1 MSGLTRVKQNAGGRT
16 LPSCRALI
24 STVGLTKEPVQF
36 SANRL
41 NPEIIRLI
49 CTNESLH
56 TANELRGELSAKSD
70 CRLVVIGN
78 GVEPSQ
84 VMMQIYKLWKEL
96 DNLGI
101 QKHEIYVDGTGGTK
115 PMAAGAMI
123 AAAVLGLPNTY
134 VEVKRDKD
142 GHVIPGTMQIYEI
155 PDPREVLTEYYA
167 DVGIAELNRWEFS
180 SARSIFE
187 KLQAETSNL
196 VRRKLWEALMKLS
209 DAYDSLDKFD
219 HNGALL
225 KLEDAI
231 RSLKDYYRES
241 RIHACEELLRSLEW
255 FRGTLQ
261 KTAAAQG
268 GLEGIFDLFENAN
281 RRFLQGRYDDAV
293 ARWYRTLEAL
303 AHLALQADCGYTE
316 KEITDRELSLEKSY
330 RELARH
336 NHALGSKYSEEAS
349 GRFVGMLESR
359 NKSILAHGWRPIPKE
374 TAVKFKAFIQSY
386 VEMYCRMKNVNF
398 EKALQGHGCPV
409 LPQVSSLLY
418 G

>member
-1 MSGLTRVKQNAGGRT
+1 MQVKEYAGVGR

-36 SANRL
+36 SARKL

-56 TANELRGELSAKSD
+56 TANELESELSAKSD
-70 CRLVVIGN
+70 CKLIVIGN

-84 VMMQIYKLWKEL
+84 VMIQIYKLWKEL
-96 DNLGI
+96 NNLGI
-101 QKHEIYVDGTGGTK
+101 QKQEICVDGTGGTK

-134 VEVKRDKD
+134 VEVKRDEN
-142 GHVIPGTMQIYEI
+142 GHVIPDTMQVYEI
-155 PDPREVLTEYYA
+155 PDPREVITEYYA
-167 DVGIAELNRWEFS
+167 DVGIAELNRGEFS

-187 KLQAETSNL
+187 KLQADTSNL
-196 VRRKLWEALMKLS
+196 VRRKLWEALTKLS
-209 DAYDSLDKFD
+209 DAHDSSDKFD

-225 KLEDAI
+225 KLEEAI
-231 RSLKDYYRES
+231 RSLKDYHTES
-241 RIHACEELLRSLEW
+241 RIHACEELLESLER
-255 FRGTLQ
+255 FRGILQ
-261 KTAAAQG
+261 ETAQG

-303 AHLALQADCGYTE
+303 AHLALQTDCGYTE

-330 RELARH
+330 RELAKH

-349 GRFVGMLESR
+349 GRFLGMLESR
-359 NKSILAHGWRPIPKE
+359 NKSILAHGWRPIPKG
-374 TAVKFKAFIQSY
+374 TAVKLKAFVQSY
-386 VEMYCRMKNVNF
+386 VEAYCKLKNVDF
-398 EKALQGHGCPV
+398 ERALQGHVCPV
-409 LPQVSSLLY
+409 LPSASSLLY